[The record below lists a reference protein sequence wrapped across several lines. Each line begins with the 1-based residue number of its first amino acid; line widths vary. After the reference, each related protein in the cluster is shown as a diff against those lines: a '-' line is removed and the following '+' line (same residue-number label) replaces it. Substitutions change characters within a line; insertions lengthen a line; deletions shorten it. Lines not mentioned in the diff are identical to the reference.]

1 MKLRNFSVPCAL
13 AAGVLSCMSSANAG
27 VMMLFDDFNS
37 GTATANWSGDSL
49 FVPVVGN
56 VDLVGPGFFQS
67 LAYPPPNSTANSVD
81 LDGSTG
87 MAGTLQS
94 TGFFSPGTYTLS
106 FLLAGN
112 MRGDV
117 NKTTTI
123 SLGDWSTMLDLPS
136 SSPYTLYSYTFT
148 TTGGMLSFSN
158 NTVGNQNIG
167 NLLDNV
173 SLADPVPELSMW
185 AMMLL
190 GFAGLGFAGYRQAK
204 TSRTFL

>member
-1 MKLRNFSVPCAL
+1 MLHFASELR
-13 AAGVLSCMSSANAG
+13 
-27 VMMLFDDFNS
+27 
-37 GTATANWSGDSL
+37 
-49 FVPVVGN
+49 
-56 VDLVGPGFFQS
+56 
-67 LAYPPPNSTANSVD
+67 
-81 LDGSTG
+81 
-87 MAGTLQS
+87 
-94 TGFFSPGTYTLS
+94 
-106 FLLAGN
+106 
-112 MRGDV
+112 DV

-136 SSPYTLYSYTFT
+136 SSSYTLYSYTFT

>member
-1 MKLRNFSVPCAL
+1 
-13 AAGVLSCMSSANAG
+13 MSSANAG

-49 FVPVVGN
+49 FVPVVGS

-81 LDGSTG
+81 LDGTTG

-94 TGFFSPGTYTLS
+94 TGSFSPGTYTLS

-148 TTGGMLSFSN
+148 TTGGMLSFSD

-190 GFAGLGFAGYRQAK
+190 GFACLGFAGYRQAK
-204 TSRTFL
+204 ISRTFLQA